1 MMSAMSDTSP
11 RLPVT
16 AVADLAAIIRDTR
29 HRRGLT
35 QFQLAAAV
43 GITRQSVVNLETGR
57 ANPTLATVLAALHA
71 LGLRLDV
78 APSGPTHHAV
88 RIADDLGA
96 TDSVDT
102 TVIPAT
108 HATRAGFAV
117 PVPVP
122 VDLDAVLDAVRDDG
136 YHGADGNHGVGGD
149 IDSDDD

>member
-1 MMSAMSDTSP
+1 MSDTSP
-11 RLPVT
+11 RLPLT
-16 AVADLAAIIRDTR
+16 TVADLAAVIRDTR

-57 ANPTLATVLAALHA
+57 ANPALATVLAALHA

-78 APSGPTHHAV
+78 APSGPSHNVV
-88 RIADDLGA
+88 RIADDVGA

-102 TVIPAT
+102 IVIPAT
-108 HATRAGFAV
+108 HATRAGCAA
-117 PVPVP
+117 PVS
-122 VDLDAVLDAVRDDG
+122 VDLDAVLDAVRDDAD
-136 YHGADGNHGVGGD
+136 HDADGNQGLGGD

>member
-1 MMSAMSDTSP
+1 MSVMSDTSP

-71 LGLRLDV
+71 LGLRFDV
-78 APSGPTHHAV
+78 APSGPTHVV
-88 RIADDLGA
+88 RIADDVGA

-102 TVIPAT
+102 LVIPAT
-108 HATRAGFAV
+108 HATQAGFAA
-117 PVPVP
+117 PVS
-122 VDLDAVLDAVRDDG
+122 VDLDAVLDAVRDDAD
-136 YHGADGNHGVGGD
+136 HGADGNQGIGGD

>member
-1 MMSAMSDTSP
+1 MSDTSA

-43 GITRQSVVNLETGR
+43 GVTRQSVVNLETGR

-71 LGLRLDV
+71 LELRLDV
-78 APSGPTHHAV
+78 APSGPTHHMV
-88 RIADDLGA
+88 RSSDDVGA
-96 TDSVDT
+96 IDGVDA
-102 TVIPAT
+102 TVNPAT
-108 HATRAGFAV
+108 HAARAAFAA
-117 PVPVP
+117 PVP

-136 YHGADGNHGVGGD
+136 NHGADGNEGIGGD
-149 IDSDDD
+149 VDSDG